1 MHSIYASLYVRLSS
15 LQTFGIC
22 LRMTEPNNAGSN
34 LVQTRRGEER
44 MYQNILVA
52 YNGTQE
58 SRLALEEC
66 IRLAPGPSAQIHLL
80 AVVIPPPY
88 LLVGEYA
95 AAAVLSME
103 EGLTAEKEKM
113 NRELSEECAV
123 FRNAGLSVTTHV
135 EIGEPVN
142 VIQELVE
149 RLDIELVIVGHSRH
163 KPLAL
168 RWWRG
173 SVDALLIEKIRCS
186 ILVAADPH
194 QSA

>member
-1 MHSIYASLYVRLSS
+1 MEGVD
-15 LQTFGIC
+15 G
-22 LRMTEPNNAGSN
+22 
-34 LVQTRRGEER
+34 
-44 MYQNILVA
+44 MYKKILVA

-58 SRLALEEC
+58 SRLALQEC
-66 IRLAPGPSAQIHLL
+66 MRLAPDPSVQIHLL

-103 EGLTAEKEKM
+103 EGLIAEKDKM
-113 NRELSEECAV
+113 GRELAEECKV
-123 FRNAGLSVTTHV
+123 FQNAGLAVSTHI

-142 VIQELVE
+142 VIQELVNK
-149 RLDIELVIVGHSRH
+149 LDIELVIVGHSRH
-163 KPLAL
+163 KPLAM

-194 QSA
+194 HGA